1 MLGSPIKYKHVFSYN
16 ITSIVEVSKTKK
28 ISSLYYYPIILYKLD
43 DYFSGDCQRHILQV
57 GIVFVVLNFLL
68 ANFWN
73 SGRLKIKK
81 GLIILM
87 KFLQTRMDS
96 WWQGVT

>member
-28 ISSLYYYPIILYKLD
+28 LVLFIIIPLFCISWMTSFLEIVKDI
-43 DYFSGDCQRHILQV
+43 YFQV